1 MSLDELARLRGE
13 CAQQVLAT
21 GLNCPLP
28 LLKTKKAL
36 ATMRDGER
44 VYLAATD
51 PGSLRDLSAF
61 AAEAG
66 HAMLFAACVEGVF
79 HFVFEKHGARTLQAR
94 GKVTP
99 V

>member
-1 MSLDELARLRGE
+1 MADLATLRSA
-13 CAQQVLAT
+13 CVQRVLAT

-36 ATMRDGER
+36 ATMQDGER

-51 PGSLRDLSAF
+51 PGSLRDLTAY

-66 HAMLFAACVEGVF
+66 HAVLFAACVDCVF
-79 HFVFEKHGARTLQAR
+79 HFVLEKHGAR
-94 GKVTP
+94 
-99 V
+99 

>member
-1 MSLDELARLRGE
+1 MHLEELKALRDE
-13 CAQQVLAT
+13 CAQQVQAT

-44 VYLAATD
+44 VYLTATD
-51 PGSLRDLSAF
+51 PGSPRDLTAF

-66 HAMLFAACVEGVF
+66 HAVLFAERLEGVF
-79 HFVFEKHGARTLQAR
+79 HFVFEKHGARAR
-94 GKVTP
+94 
-99 V
+99 

>member
-1 MSLDELARLRGE
+1 MAELATLRGE
-13 CAQQVLAT
+13 CVQQVLAT

-51 PGSLRDLSAF
+51 PGSLRDLSAY

-66 HAMLFAACVEGVF
+66 HAVLFAECLDGVF
-79 HFVFEKHGARTLQAR
+79 HFVLKKHGAR
-94 GKVTP
+94 
-99 V
+99 